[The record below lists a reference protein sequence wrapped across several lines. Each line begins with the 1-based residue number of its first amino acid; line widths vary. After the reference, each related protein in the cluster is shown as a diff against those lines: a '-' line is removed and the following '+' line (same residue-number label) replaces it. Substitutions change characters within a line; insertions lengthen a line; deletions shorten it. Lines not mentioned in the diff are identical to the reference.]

1 MLTYNL
7 MNVINAK
14 RYTLQ
19 TNLKQNARYKL
30 TKELNNIVYKYT
42 VPVPILGLK

>member
-1 MLTYNL
+1 
-7 MNVINAK
+7 MNVINAR

-19 TNLKQNARYKL
+19 TNLKQNARYNLLL

-42 VPVPILGLK
+42 VPVPIY